1 MPSLPFRLEAPLYI
15 ATQHCSALWNPI
27 FTNFMTWPLSL
38 LSISYGSTEEEKVVE
53 EAGLPKAEVK
63 SRPMS
68 PPLPVKELLR
78 HFEAPGVPPP
88 PSARVGDPTLKQR
101 EYQPFRLVNLWKYG
115 MFAAT
120 KGVCPVSWRVGP
132 SQSVGRRIIRLIT
145 LCYSE

>member
-1 MPSLPFRLEAPLYI
+1 MIPLPFRLETPLYT
-15 ATQHCSALWNPI
+15 ATQYCSALWNPV

-38 LSISYGSTEEEKVVE
+38 LSSGYGSTEEEQVVE

-63 SRPMS
+63 SRPKS
-68 PPLPVKELLR
+68 PPPHVNELLR

-88 PSARVGDPTLKQR
+88 PSSRVGDPTLKQR

-115 MFAAT
+115 VFAAT
-120 KGVCPVSWRVGP
+120 KGTCPVSWRVDL
-132 SQSVGRRIIRLIT
+132 SSIGRRIRCLII